1 MAPGSDPERLI
12 APGGARTPE
21 IPGHV
26 QSILERLRG
35 AGHRAFVVGGSLRDA
50 LLGREPADWDVA
62 TDAPPE
68 RIQALFP
75 GSHYEN
81 RFGTVL
87 VPTPHETESA
97 TGGPAHAVADRPI
110 APLHPVEVTTFRR
123 DHAYADHRRPERVT
137 FTDSLEA
144 DLARRDFTIN
154 AIALGP
160 DGLVDPQGG
169 LGDLASRRIRA
180 VGDPAERFDEDALR
194 LLRAVRLAAQLG
206 FEIEAGTLAAIKAH
220 ATAVRHI
227 SRERVGQ
234 ELRKLLRAPHPGR
247 GLRLLAETG
256 LLEAALPPLAA
267 QRGIA
272 QDKIPGD
279 DLWDHTVRTVDAAA
293 ELAPGDETL
302 VLAALLHDIGKPE
315 TLADGHFYGHD
326 EVGARLAEALLRDLA
341 VPRRE
346 AQPVEGL
353 VRCHM
358 FRYEAAWSDAAVRR
372 FIGRVGPELL
382 PRLLQLRA
390 ADNLGSG
397 GAAEAGGLAELAA
410 RIAAQEA
417 AAVPLRLAD
426 LAIDGDDLQAELGL
440 AEGPELGRLLQRLLD
455 SVLADPSRN
464 ARDVLLADVRAWTG
478 EGPEAQDDPAEGPP
492 GAP

>member
-1 MAPGSDPERLI
+1 MAPQQDHERPATGDPS
-12 APGGARTPE
+12 PTPTLPE
-21 IPGHV
+21 HV
-26 QSILERLRG
+26 SAILGRLR
-35 AGHRAFVVGGSLRDA
+35 AEGHAAYVVGGSLRDA

-62 TDAPPE
+62 TDARPD

-87 VPTPHETESA
+87 VPPPLSA
-97 TGGPAHAVADRPI
+97 TADTARFP
-110 APLHPVEVTTFRR
+110 HPVEVTTFRR
-123 DHAYADHRRPERVT
+123 DHAYADHRRPDLVT
-137 FTDSLEA
+137 FSDSLEE
-144 DLARRDFTIN
+144 DLARRDFTVN
-154 AIALGP
+154 AIALGAA
-160 DGLVDPQGG
+160 GLLDPQGG
-169 LGDLASRRIRA
+169 LPDLAAGRIRA
-180 VGDPAERFDEDALR
+180 VGDPDARFDEDALR

-206 FEIEAGTLAAIKAH
+206 FEIEPRTRAAIVAN
-220 ATAVRHI
+220 AASVRHV

-234 ELRKLLRAPHPGR
+234 ELRKLLRAPQPGH

-293 ELAPGDETL
+293 RLAPGDETL
-302 VLAALLHDIGKPE
+302 ILAALLHDIAKPE

-326 EVGARLAEALLRDLA
+326 EVGARRAEELLRDLA

-346 AQPVEGL
+346 ALPVEGL
-353 VRCHM
+353 VRWHM
-358 FRYEAAWSDAAVRR
+358 FAYEPAWGDAAVRR
-372 FIGRVGPELL
+372 FIGRVGAELL

-397 GAAEAGGLAELAA
+397 APAEAGGLQELAT
-410 RIAAQEA
+410 RIAEQEA

-426 LAIDGDDLQAELGL
+426 LALDGHDLQAELGL
-440 AEGPELGRLLQRLLD
+440 SQGPELGRLLERLLE
-455 SVLADPSRN
+455 SVLADPARN
-464 ARDVLLADVRAWTG
+464 TREMLLADARIWTS
-478 EGPEAQDDPAEGPP
+478 EGSKAHDDPAGGSDP
-492 GAP
+492 GS